1 MIRWKGLN
9 TNRDLKVLL
18 MIGGLFA
25 FATFLSNTFVNV
37 FLWKQ
42 SNDYLNIAIYNLFVS
57 IFSPLSFLLAGRFSK
72 MVDRTIIIRFG
83 MGFLM
88 GFYLIILFL
97 GDHTSSYPFI
107 IGAILG
113 IGNGFY
119 WMSFN
124 LLTFEVTEPDT
135 RDYFNGILGSLQSFG
150 GMAGP
155 FIAGYIVSLWD
166 NFKGYSIIFFISF
179 VFFLVAAALSFL
191 LHKRHVTG
199 RLYLKDVIQERI
211 ANKNWRHILY
221 AHTFQGSREGLFA
234 FIITIWIYV
243 ATSSEFAIGTFN
255 LLLSLSSFIGYYIV
269 SKFLKDTLRKKYIFY
284 GGLFLYLS
292 VWLFV
297 FQTET
302 WMLFLYGVLAGLA
315 YPVYN
320 VPFISLT
327 YDIIGTAK
335 KAREL
340 RVEYVILREIFLN
353 IGRIAAI
360 VIFIISIQFM
370 DPISS
375 IPILLLSLGAG
386 NLIAS
391 LFVKKIEHP
400 LIKNSQ

>member
-1 MIRWKGLN
+1 MIRWKGFS

-42 SNDYLNIAIYNLFVS
+42 SNDYVNIAIYNLYIS
-57 IFSPLSFLLAGRFSK
+57 IFSPLSFLLAGRISK
-72 MVDRTIIIRFG
+72 MVDRTIIIRLG

-97 GDHTSSYPFI
+97 GEHTSSYPYI

-166 NFKGYSIIFFISF
+166 NLKGYSIIFFISF
-179 VFFLVAAALSFL
+179 VCFVVAAGLSFL

-199 RLYLKDVIQERI
+199 RLYLKDVIKESTF
-211 ANKNWRHILY
+211 NKNWRNILY
-221 AHTFQGSREGLFA
+221 AHIFQGSREGLFL
-234 FIITIWIYV
+234 FIITIWIFV
-243 ATSSEFAIGTFN
+243 ATNSEFAIGTFN
-255 LLLSLSSFIGYYIV
+255 LLLSLSSFIGYYLV
-269 SKFLKDTLRKKYIFY
+269 SKFLKDTRRKMYIFI
-284 GGLFLYLS
+284 GGLILYLS
-292 VWLFV
+292 VGLFV
-297 FQTET
+297 FQIDT
-302 WMLFLYGVLAGLA
+302 WMLFLYGVLAGFA

-335 KAREL
+335 QAREL
-340 RVEYVILREIFLN
+340 RVEYVILRELFLN
-353 IGRIAAI
+353 IGRISAI
-360 VIFIISIQFM
+360 SIFIISMKFIE
-370 DPISS
+370 PITV
-375 IPILLLSLGAG
+375 IPILLLTLGAG

-400 LIKNSQ
+400 LVNNSQ

>member
-1 MIRWKGLN
+1 MIRWKGMS

-42 SNDYLNIAIYNLFVS
+42 SNDYVNIAVYNLFVS
-57 IFSPLSFLLAGRFSK
+57 ILSPLAFLLAGRISK
-72 MVDRTIIIRFG
+72 KVDRTFIIRLG
-83 MGFLM
+83 MAFLM

-97 GDHTSSYPFI
+97 GEHTSTYPYI

-150 GMAGP
+150 GMTSP
-155 FIAGYIVSLWD
+155 FIAGYIISLWD

-191 LHKRHVTG
+191 LHKRHVEG
-199 RLYLKDVIQERI
+199 RLLLMDVIKERTD
-211 ANKNWRHILY
+211 NSNWRNILY
-221 AHTFQGSREGLFA
+221 AHIFQGSREGMFA
-234 FIITIWIYV
+234 FIITIWVYV
-243 ATSSEFAIGTFN
+243 ATSSEFALGTFN
-255 LLLSLSSFIGYYIV
+255 LIMSLSSFIGYYIV
-269 SKFLKDTLRKKYIFY
+269 SKLIKDQRRKLYIFL
-284 GGLFLYLS
+284 GGIFLYVS

-302 WMLFLYGVLAGLA
+302 WMLFLYGLLVGFA

-335 KAREL
+335 QAREL

-353 IGRIAAI
+353 VGRIFAI
-360 VIFIISIQFM
+360 VLFILTMQWF
-370 DPISS
+370 DPIKI
-375 IPILLLSLGAG
+375 IPILLLTLGAG

-400 LIKNSQ
+400 LLNK

>member
-1 MIRWKGLN
+1 MIRWKGLSN
-9 TNRDLKVLL
+9 NRDLKVLL

-42 SNDYLNIAIYNLFVS
+42 SNDYVNIAIYNLFVS
-57 IFSPLSFLLAGRFSK
+57 ILSPIAFLLAGKFSK
-72 MVDRTIIIRFG
+72 KVDRTFIIRLG

-97 GDHTSSYPFI
+97 GEHTSTYPYI

-155 FIAGYIVSLWD
+155 FIAGYIISLWD

-179 VFFLVAAALSFL
+179 VFFLVAAGLSYL
-191 LHKRHVTG
+191 LHKRHVAG
-199 RLYLKDVIQERI
+199 KLLLMDVIKERTD
-211 ANKNWRHILY
+211 NSNWRNILY
-221 AHTFQGSREGLFA
+221 AHIFQGSREGMFA
-234 FIITIWIYV
+234 FIITIWVYV
-243 ATSSEFAIGTFN
+243 ATSSEFALGTFN
-255 LLLSLSSFIGYYIV
+255 LIMSLSSFIGYYIV
-269 SKFLKDTLRKKYIFY
+269 SKLIKDQRRKMYIFL
-284 GGLFLYLS
+284 GGVFLYVS

-297 FQTET
+297 FQAET
-302 WMLFLYGVLAGLA
+302 WMLFLYGLLVGLA

-327 YDIIGTAK
+327 YDIIGTANQ
-335 KAREL
+335 AREL

-353 IGRIAAI
+353 IGRIFAI
-360 VIFIISIQFM
+360 VLFILTMQWF
-370 DPISS
+370 DPVKI
-375 IPILLLSLGAG
+375 IPILLLTLGAG

-400 LIKNSQ
+400 LVNK